1 VVEDVREAAREAA
14 ADAPG
19 DAAESAPTYD
29 PDAVRRSY
37 REHRARRQA
46 RIEHRRRTKH
56 AGARFWVVLV
66 VLLAVCVFLALTT
79 WREIGRLFGL

>member
-1 VVEDVREAAREAA
+1 VAEDVREATREGV
-14 ADAPG
+14 ADALGP
-19 DAAESAPTYD
+19 DEAPTLD

-37 REHRARRQA
+37 HRHRALRRA
-46 RIEHRRRTKH
+46 RIAHRKRTKW

-66 VLLAVCVFLALTT
+66 LLIVACVLLAMTT